1 MLDFLRRLFFI
12 DILKGLLI
20 TVSYMLRRTYTEQY
34 PTQRPHIADRYRGA
48 PRLNKDPETGETLC
62 ISCDL
67 CALACPEDLIV
78 VTSERD
84 PETRRKILREFTFD
98 LSRCLFCGLCQEAC
112 PVNCIE
118 LTQYF
123 ELSAYDKDGAK
134 WNKDML
140 ENGPTSVPGYSP
152 TLQAVK

>member
-1 MLDFLRRLFFI
+1 MMEFLKTIFMI
-12 DILKGLLI
+12 DIIKGLII
-20 TVSYMLRRTYTEQY
+20 TGPYVFRRTYTEQY
-34 PTQRPHIADRYRGA
+34 PTQRPRIADRYRGA

-62 ISCDL
+62 ISCNL

-84 PETRRKILREFTFD
+84 AKSSRKVLQEFTFD

-112 PVNCIE
+112 PVNAIE

-123 ELSAYDKDGAK
+123 ELAAYDKDGSK
-134 WNKDML
+134 WNKFKL
-140 ENGPTSVPGYSP
+140 ENGPTAIPGLSP
-152 TLQAVK
+152 TMH

>member
-1 MLDFLRRLFFI
+1 MLNFLRKVFFV
-12 DILKGLLI
+12 DILKGLSI
-20 TVSYMLRRTYTEQY
+20 TFFYVFRRTYTEQY
-34 PTQRPHIADRYRGA
+34 PTRRPQLAERYRGA

-62 ISCDL
+62 ISCNL

-84 PETRRKILREFTFD
+84 PKTSRKILQEFTFD

-112 PVNCIE
+112 PVNAIE

-123 ELSAYDKDGAK
+123 ELAAYDKDGSK
-134 WNKDML
+134 WNWFKL
-140 ENGPTSVPGYSP
+140 ENGPTALPGSSP
-152 TLQAVK
+152 TLDAR

>member
-1 MLDFLRRLFFI
+1 MEFLKQILLV
-12 DILKGLLI
+12 DILKGLFI
-20 TVSYMLRRTYTEQY
+20 TCGYMLRRTYTEQY
-34 PTQRPHIADRYRGA
+34 PTQRPRLAERYRGA

-62 ISCDL
+62 ISCNL

-84 PETRRKILREFTFD
+84 PKTSRKILQEFTFD

-112 PVNCIE
+112 PVNAIE

-123 ELSAYDKDGAK
+123 ELAAYDKDGSK
-134 WNKDML
+134 WDKFKL
-140 ENGPTSVPGYSP
+140 ENGPTSVPGSSP
-152 TLQAVK
+152 TLAVR